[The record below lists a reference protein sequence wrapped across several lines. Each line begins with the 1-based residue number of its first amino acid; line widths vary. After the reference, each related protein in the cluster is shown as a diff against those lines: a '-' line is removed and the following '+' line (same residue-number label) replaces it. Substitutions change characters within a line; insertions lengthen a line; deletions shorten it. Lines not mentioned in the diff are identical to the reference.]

1 MHLGINRALTL
12 NGSRNPRVNLF
23 PQGNFSSATG
33 AILAT
38 GWSIGSNRLT
48 GSAVAAFG
56 SAQWDFTFVVGRV
69 YRVKW
74 EIETVSAGSLRLIF
88 AGGTQQN
95 GGLRT
100 VAGAYVET
108 LTAAT
113 GNFRLAIQPQGSGF
127 SGVVKSVAVY

>member
-1 MHLGINRALTL
+1 MQIGMGLIELRSLRT
-12 NGSRNPRVNLF
+12 NLF
-23 PQGNFSSATG
+23 PKGDFSSGTG
-33 AILAT
+33 AILAS

-48 GSAVAAFG
+48 GASVAAFG

-69 YRVKW
+69 YRIEW
-74 EIETVSAGSLRLIF
+74 EIETVTAGSLRLIF

-100 VAGAYVET
+100 AAGAYVET

-113 GNFRLAIQPQGSGF
+113 GNFRVAIQPQGSGF
-127 SGVVKSVAVY
+127 TGVVKSVRIF